1 MKKKAKTIS
10 VKVEIS
16 VAKPVKEVFRAVLE
30 PTPFFVGKVSGPM
43 KEGEK
48 IAWEFA
54 DFPGGFFI
62 RVRKVVPGELIL
74 FEWPRGEGKEMN
86 RVEFRFKAFTKKV
99 TTVYVT
105 ESGWPE
111 AESEASYRNCMGWM
125 HMICSLKAYLEYG
138 VNLRKDAFIHMQQ
151 GCK

>member
-1 MKKKAKTIS
+1 
-10 VKVEIS
+10 
-16 VAKPVKEVFRAVLE
+16 
-30 PTPFFVGKVSGPM
+30 
-43 KEGEK
+43 
-48 IAWEFA
+48 
-54 DFPGGFFI
+54 
-62 RVRKVVPGELIL
+62 
-74 FEWPRGEGKEMN
+74 
-86 RVEFRFKAFTKKV
+86 V